1 MLSKHMEKENEISF
15 LEEKSNTI
23 NRITQKLEERFSLDG
38 NGTYSIY
45 EFKIDK
51 NNFVMK
57 IKLASNSFLF
67 YVECKEISFRS
78 KKSIGFGSKSY
89 TLKLAEKSA
98 MNFIRR
104 AETIKNIYE
113 TIGLITVL
121 DQNLKATTRK
131 QSIYFS
137 GNGTVEVHFLNDKSP
152 VNFLRGFN
160 LKIYSIELKKFLS
173 IDSKEKADA
182 FLEKNK
188 R

>member
-1 MLSKHMEKENEISF
+1 MLSKHMEKENEIGF

-23 NRITQKLEERFSLDG
+23 NRITQKLEERFSLDKY
-38 NGTYSIY
+38 GTYVIY
-45 EFKIDK
+45 NFKMGND
-51 NNFVMK
+51 NFVMK
-57 IKLASNSFLF
+57 IKLASNNFLF
-67 YVECKEISFRS
+67 FVECKEISFKS
-78 KKSIGFGSKSY
+78 KKSIGFGSKTD

-113 TIGLITVL
+113 TIGHLDL
-121 DQNLKATTRK
+121 FDQNLKSITRK
-131 QSIYFS
+131 QSIYFY
-137 GNGTVEVHFLNDKSP
+137 GNGTIEVYFLNDNSP
-152 VNFLRGFN
+152 VNFWHGFD
-160 LKIYSIELKKFLS
+160 LKIVSIELKEFLS